1 MKINT
6 IILIDKDQVKKQKFL
21 EKLRKKITFS
31 YTKVEATFETLMET
45 FPEEKLNQIRKYD
58 TKFDWTRN
66 LSDEEA
72 LSLFDNH
79 IKTSKRLQEE
89 AQKYGF
95 EFIDTSFER
104 ESKVKDFF
112 DELIRS
118 GKLERTD
125 ESYEK
130 YYR

>member
-1 MKINT
+1 MVINVMMVYW
-6 IILIDKDQVKKQKFL
+6 LFLLGVWRIDNKH
-21 EKLRKKITFS
+21 
-31 YTKVEATFETLMET
+31 
-45 FPEEKLNQIRKYD
+45 LNK
-58 TKFDWTRN
+58 
-66 LSDEEA
+66 
-72 LSLFDNH
+72 
-79 IKTSKRLQEE
+79 KTSKRLQEE

-104 ESKVKDFF
+104 ESKVKEFF
-112 DELIRS
+112 DEQIRS

>member
-31 YTKVEATFETLMET
+31 YTK
-45 FPEEKLNQIRKYD
+45 
-58 TKFDWTRN
+58 
-66 LSDEEA
+66 
-72 LSLFDNH
+72 
-79 IKTSKRLQEE
+79 
-89 AQKYGF
+89 
-95 EFIDTSFER
+95 TSFER
-104 ESKVKDFF
+104 ESKVKKFF
-112 DELIRS
+112 DEQIRS